1 MTLRTDSYIE
11 IVYICLM
18 FRPLQFLL
26 CICLI
31 SSFSLSAQWKKIYT
45 GISNDLFDVHQA
57 PGMVYAAGQGSTVL
71 KSADSGKSWKKL
83 NLTIPSNLRTVY
95 FFDSLT
101 GMVSG
106 ENARIQKTYNG
117 GKTWTQKYV
126 RTAAYTYDMTFN
138 GSNGIA
144 VGKDLLAI
152 SSNDAGETWTV
163 DTTPLVRK
171 QLNSV
176 AISPSGH
183 CWTVGDSGFIFKKH
197 LSDKKWTQVNSGS
210 MINLTSVS
218 CIGDSI
224 IIITG
229 GMPDTALVGKHYNI
243 LLYSS
248 DAGQSWFRTTLPEL
262 KTIYSSWFQD
272 SDTGF
277 ICGTNGIISK
287 SYQIF
292 NFRSQQ
298 LTGTASALNKIDFQ
312 NNNGLVVG
320 DGGTILRTTNRG
332 GRGLSTPDLAIP
344 SIKLYPNP
352 SSSTFTVS
360 AKDHQIISLTAQN
373 INGQS
378 IDILQNGNTY
388 SCDYKG
394 ILILRIQ
401 LDNQQI
407 WNGTIALH

>member
-18 FRPLQFLL
+18 FRLQHFLL
-26 CICLI
+26 FTCLF
-31 SSFSLSAQWKKIYT
+31 SAFSLSAQWKKIYT

-83 NLTIPSNLRTVY
+83 SLTIPSNLRTVY

-126 RTAAYTYDMTFN
+126 RTAAYTYDMTFKGN
-138 GSNGIA
+138 NGIA

-163 DTTPLVRK
+163 DTTPLVKK

-176 AISPSGH
+176 AISASGH
-183 CWTVGDSGFIFKKH
+183 CWTVGDSGFIFKKQ
-197 LSDKKWTQVNSGS
+197 LNEKKWTEVISGTT
-210 MINLTSVS
+210 INLNSVS
-218 CIGDSI
+218 CIGDST

-229 GMPDTALVGKHYNI
+229 GMPDTAKVGKHFNI
-243 LLYSS
+243 LLFST
-248 DAGQSWFRTTLPEL
+248 DAGQSWLSTTLPEL

-292 NFRSQQ
+292 NYRSQQ

-312 NNNGLVVG
+312 NSNGLAVG

-332 GRGLSTPDLAIP
+332 GRGLNTPDITIP

-352 SSSTFTVS
+352 SNKYFVVHSNT
-360 AKDHQIISLTAQN
+360 HQILSVTAQDIHGKN
-373 INGQS
+373 IPIN
-378 IDILQNGNTY
+378 QNGDTY
-388 SCDYKG
+388 SCDHKG
-394 ILILRIQ
+394 LLILNIQ
-401 LDNQQI
+401 LDNQQML
-407 WNGTIALH
+407 NSTILLQ